1 MPNPLITTEATRSDH
16 LEMYPLSIERL
27 TSYIEQALTQ
37 APQLRQV
44 WVSGEVSSMTS
55 HPSGIYFTLKD
66 PVGKAVVPAVVWKTQ
81 ISELETKPQVGT
93 QILALGKI
101 TVYAPHGKY
110 QFQVQ
115 QVLPVGE
122 GLQALRL
129 QKLKE
134 RLSAEG
140 LFDRE
145 RKQPLPIHP
154 RTIAVVT
161 STNAAAWGDIQK
173 TLLSRYPGIRVLLS
187 PATVQGETAP
197 GSIERAIDRVQLDG
211 RAEVIILARGGGA
224 TEDLSCF
231 NSEIVVRAIAECSIP
246 IVTGIGHERDESLAD
261 LVADVRATTPTAA
274 AGIVVPDLDDLWE
287 EHLDRV
293 DWVRSIM
300 QKVLLK
306 QQNQL
311 KQLRTRCERIRPDRR
326 IELEADR
333 LAGLQ
338 QRLKRAIIG
347 RLEAA
352 EQEQLRLKER
362 SQALDPTLVLQRGYA
377 LVREKNGSIVRD
389 GDNLVVGDELSI
401 QFGIGQTKVRVIEN
415 GKK

>member
-1 MPNPLITTEATRSDH
+1 M
-16 LEMYPLSIERL
+16 
-27 TSYIEQALTQ
+27 
-37 APQLRQV
+37 
-44 WVSGEVSSMTS
+44 
-55 HPSGIYFTLKD
+55 
-66 PVGKAVVPAVVWKTQ
+66 
-81 ISELETKPQVGT
+81 
-93 QILALGKI
+93 
-101 TVYAPHGKY
+101 
-110 QFQVQ
+110 
-115 QVLPVGE
+115 GE

-140 LFDRE
+140 LFDQE
-145 RKQPLPIHP
+145 RKQPLPTHP
-154 RTIAVVT
+154 QTIAVVT

-197 GSIERAIDRVQLDG
+197 GSIERAIDRVQVDG

-231 NSEIVVRAIAECSIP
+231 NSEIVVRSISECSIP

-261 LVADVRATTPTAA
+261 LVADVRAATPTAA
-274 AGIVVPDLDDLWE
+274 AAIVVPALDDSWD

-293 DWVRSIM
+293 KWVRSIM
-300 QKVLLK
+300 EKVLLK

-311 KQLRTRCERIRPDRR
+311 TQLRTRCERIRPDRQ

-347 RLEAA
+347 RLEVA

-362 SQALDPTLVLQRGYA
+362 SQALDPSLVLQRGYA

-389 GDNLVVGDELSI
+389 GDSLVVGDELSI
-401 QFGIGQTKVRVIEN
+401 QFRAGQTKVRVIEN
-415 GKK
+415 GKE

>member
-1 MPNPLITTEATRSDH
+1 MPNPLITAHTTRPDY
-16 LEMYPLSIERL
+16 LDIDPLSIERL
-27 TSYIEQALTQ
+27 TSYIEQALTK

-44 WVSGEVSSMTS
+44 WVSGEVSSMTT

-66 PVGKAVVPAVVWKTQ
+66 PVGKAIVPAVVWKNQ

-93 QILALGKI
+93 QILAFGKI
-101 TVYAPHGKY
+101 IVYAPHGKY

-134 RLSAEG
+134 RLTTEG

-154 RTIAVVT
+154 QTIAVVT
-161 STNAAAWGDIQK
+161 STNAAAWGGIQK

-231 NSEIVVRAIAECSIP
+231 NSEIVVRLIAECSIP

-261 LVADVRATTPTAA
+261 LVADVRAATPTAA
-274 AGIVVPDLDDLWE
+274 AAIVVPALDDLWD

-311 KQLRTRCERIRPDRR
+311 KQLRTRCERIRPDRQ

-362 SQALDPTLVLQRGYA
+362 SQALDPALVLLRGYA
-377 LVREKNGSIVRD
+377 LVRQENGSIVRD
-389 GDNLVVGDELSI
+389 GDSLVVGDELSI
-401 QFGIGQTKVRVIEN
+401 QFGVGQTKVRVIEN
-415 GKK
+415 GEK

>member
-1 MPNPLITTEATRSDH
+1 
-16 LEMYPLSIERL
+16 
-27 TSYIEQALTQ
+27 
-37 APQLRQV
+37 
-44 WVSGEVSSMTS
+44 
-55 HPSGIYFTLKD
+55 
-66 PVGKAVVPAVVWKTQ
+66 
-81 ISELETKPQVGT
+81 
-93 QILALGKI
+93 
-101 TVYAPHGKY
+101 
-110 QFQVQ
+110 
-115 QVLPVGE
+115 
-122 GLQALRL
+122 
-129 QKLKE
+129 
-134 RLSAEG
+134 
-140 LFDRE
+140 
-145 RKQPLPIHP
+145 
-154 RTIAVVT
+154 
-161 STNAAAWGDIQK
+161 
-173 TLLSRYPGIRVLLS
+173 
-187 PATVQGETAP
+187 
-197 GSIERAIDRVQLDG
+197 
-211 RAEVIILARGGGA
+211 VIILARGGGA

-261 LVADVRATTPTAA
+261 LVADVRAATPTAA